1 MKELH
6 VRLHHTRKGECQEI
20 WEVQPEKGKKAR
32 YMSRDTYGEHEWYW
46 VCDAPYGY
54 CERDYPLHEDIEL
67 VVCDRQWQP
76 LFCDGNDRE
85 RFPDSFPTLEEKC
98 IEEWGKIHAGYPN
111 VSKLGFGEWILAQSL
126 RKLYN
131 ADEMN
136 WIHSRYTVVKEEVL
150 SRFTY
155 LGKEKAIIRQ
165 TVRHTLCEAEWHEY
179 LAGKETRDKY
189 DGFDLFFG
197 YEYYYKPI
205 AEVLE
210 ILRGYLE
217 SVEKA
222 EVRNEH
228 FEPYNCRVFYFME
241 EQVGMGELSPERM
254 LEIKQ
259 EYLSKARGYIAE
271 AERYQEWLD
280 THHPIKE

>member
-6 VRLHHTRKGECQEI
+6 VRLHHVRKGECQEI
-20 WEVQPEKGKKAR
+20 WEVQPEKGKR
-32 YMSRDTYGEHEWYW
+32 PRHLSRDTYGEHEWYR

-76 LFCDGNDRE
+76 LFRDGNDRE
-85 RFPDSFPTLEEKC
+85 RFPKPFPTLEEKC
-98 IEEWGKIHAGYPN
+98 IEEWNKIHAGYPH
-111 VSKLGFGEWILAQSL
+111 VSKRGFGEWILAQSL

-136 WIHSRYTVVKEEVL
+136 WVHSRYTVVKEEIL

-155 LGKEKAIIRQ
+155 LGEEKAIIRQ
-165 TVRHTLCEAEWHEY
+165 TVKHTLCEAEWHEY
-179 LAGKETRDKY
+179 FAGKEIRDQY

-210 ILRGYLE
+210 TLRGYLE
-217 SVEKA
+217 PVEKA
-222 EVRNEH
+222 EVRSEY
-228 FEPYNCRVFYFME
+228 FEPYNCQVFYFME
-241 EQVGMGELSPERM
+241 EQVGMGELPPERM
-254 LEIKQ
+254 REIKQ
-259 EYLSKARGYIAE
+259 EYLLKARGYIAE

-280 THHPIKE
+280 THYLI